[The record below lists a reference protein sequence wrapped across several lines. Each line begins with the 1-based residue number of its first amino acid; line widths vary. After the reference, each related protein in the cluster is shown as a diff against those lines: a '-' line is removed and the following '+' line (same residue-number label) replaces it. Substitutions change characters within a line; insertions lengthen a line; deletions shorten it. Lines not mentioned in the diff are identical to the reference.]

1 MAVVKGEKK
10 NKVCFIR
17 LLTGDDLIAE
27 VTKKSITK
35 ITIKNPMLIL
45 NNVELEEN
53 RQTLVLYPWIPQGIA
68 IGNTADVKTEN
79 IILINEIEPEI
90 KDYYDGIVE
99 LAFATKPVVTS
110 STAQKLSDLEQHKG
124 SNVVSFRPTVLKDS

>member
-1 MAVVKGEKK
+1 MAVVKGDKE

-27 VTKKSITK
+27 VVKQSIKKVSV
-35 ITIKNPMLIL
+35 KNPMLIL

-68 IGNTADVKTEN
+68 IGNTADIKSDT

-90 KDYYDGIVE
+90 KDYYDGICE

-110 STAQKLSDLEQHKG
+110 STTPKLSELEEKKG
-124 SNVVSFRPTVLKDS
+124 SNVVSFRPMVLKD